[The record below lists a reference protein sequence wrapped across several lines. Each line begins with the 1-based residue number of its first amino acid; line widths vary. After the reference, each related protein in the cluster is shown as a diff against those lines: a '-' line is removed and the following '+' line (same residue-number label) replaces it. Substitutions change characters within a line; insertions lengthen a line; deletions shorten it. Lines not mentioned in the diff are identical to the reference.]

1 MGSYNMSRQLKILIS
16 EADYAALRR
25 EAYELRTTMSALVRL
40 RLGHPQVVPA
50 VKPISVTQAPMLVE
64 DDEDVPPKSDPTM

>member
-1 MGSYNMSRQLKILIS
+1 MSRQLNILIS
-16 EADYAALRR
+16 EADYATLRR

-50 VKPISVTQAPMLVE
+50 VKAISVIQAPMLVE
-64 DDEDVPPKSDPTM
+64 DDEDVPPKSDLT